1 MCSANE
7 QMSIFRIL
15 QETLSPSKRDNI
27 IFLTSDLVFDQR
39 RSSILHQHFYHRNIT
54 SFGGNV

>member
-7 QMSIFRIL
+7 QMSVFRIL

-27 IFLTSDLVFDQR
+27 ISLRLTLF
-39 RSSILHQHFYHRNIT
+39 SIKGEAPYSTNTFTTAI
-54 SFGGNV
+54 